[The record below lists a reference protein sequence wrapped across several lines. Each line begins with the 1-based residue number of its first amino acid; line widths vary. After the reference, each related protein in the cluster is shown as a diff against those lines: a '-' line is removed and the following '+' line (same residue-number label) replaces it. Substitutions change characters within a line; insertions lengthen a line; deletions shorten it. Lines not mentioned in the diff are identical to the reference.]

1 MDVRLGLATGAALL
15 LAACGVGSTPTAG
28 DPAAP
33 STAPSTAGV
42 VPWADLPAAHERIP
56 ATRVPASPDPAAA
69 QAAPRCT
76 ADQLRLDVP
85 TAGAAAGT
93 VYQRI
98 ALSLARGP
106 ACAVSGRPRLSFSE
120 HGRALAVPQRA
131 SEIGVVSSAPW
142 TGPVLVTA
150 RSRAV
155 ATWTWSDAMCASAS
169 VWQQPTADRV
179 TVTLVGGGSL
189 SATPQRPDG
198 RSASFVPTCYGDGE
212 NGFTGI
218 QPIGVTRFSPER
230 YRPATTRTPWD
241 GVAVR
246 MRPWRLRGSPGS
258 ILRFTVVLTAAK
270 DLPLD
275 VCPDYEAGF
284 FADRPTVVSA
294 HQLNCAA
301 VPFRLADGTPY
312 LPAHTPVRFA
322 MRATAPPPGPT
333 VAKLGWELASADGRV
348 ILATAGLFRPLTR

>member
-1 MDVRLGLATGAALL
+1 MDVRLGLAAGAALL

-28 DPAAP
+28 DRAA
-33 STAPSTAGV
+33 SATAPTAVGV

-56 ATRVPASPDPAAA
+56 TTRVSASPDPAPA
-69 QAAPRCT
+69 QAAPPCG
-76 ADQLRLDVP
+76 ADQLQLDVP
-85 TAGAAAGT
+85 AAGAAAGT

-98 ALSLARGP
+98 ELSLARGP

-120 HGRALAVPQRA
+120 QGRALAVPQRA
-131 SEIGVVSSAPW
+131 SGVGVVSSAPW

-150 RSRAV
+150 HSRAV
-155 ATWTWSDAMCASAS
+155 ATWTWSDAMCTS
-169 VWQQPTADRV
+169 VWQQPVADRV

-189 SATPQRPDG
+189 SATPQHPDG

-218 QPIGVTRFSPER
+218 QSIGVTRFSPER

-246 MRPWRLRGSPGS
+246 MRPWKLRGSPGS

-275 VCPDYEAGF
+275 VCPDYETGF

-301 VPFRLADGTPY
+301 VPFRLPDGTPY

-322 MRATAPPPGPT
+322 IRATAPPPGPT
-333 VAKLGWELASADGRV
+333 TDKLGWELAREDGRV
-348 ILATAGLFRPLTR
+348 ILATAGLFRPRTP